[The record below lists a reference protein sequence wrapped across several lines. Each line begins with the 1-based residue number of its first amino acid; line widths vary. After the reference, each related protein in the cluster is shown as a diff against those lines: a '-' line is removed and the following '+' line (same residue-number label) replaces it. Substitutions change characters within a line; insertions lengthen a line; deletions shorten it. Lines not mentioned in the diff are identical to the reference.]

1 MPPSPAE
8 GNSRSSGGAAAI
20 TEIDPSLNLQPE
32 RLSDE
37 VTNLFNHSDI
47 GAYTGLRKMVILI

>member
-8 GNSRSSGGAAAI
+8 GNSRSSGGGT